1 MSDVTLNQYGSSFQS
16 KIIASLISSKAFL
29 EQIQDIL
36 EDSYFESDANKWLV
50 REIKKYHIQ
59 YKNSPTLE
67 ALKVLV
73 NDVKSDVL
81 KVDIVEKLRTS
92 FTFME
97 SPDLDFVQSKTLDFC
112 KNQCIKE
119 AILNSVDLL
128 PQGNY
133 EGIKTLIDAA
143 MKAGSEKDVGHIYF
157 DMFEDRYSETAR
169 VVTETPWDIINDI
182 TSGGLGQGELGVVVA
197 PAGVGKT
204 WVLAAVGAAAVE
216 AGKKVVHYSLE
227 LNEAYVGLRYDSI
240 FTGIANQNLKYH
252 KDDIQEKLTKFSE
265 DSRLTIKYFPTK
277 TASVQTIAAHLQ
289 RLITLGDA
297 PDLVVVDYADIMR
310 DTGGAREVRHALGN
324 IYEDLRGLAGEI
336 GVPIWTA
343 SQANRS
349 ALDDD
354 VIEAQKVSESYAKIM
369 TADFVMSLS
378 RKVEDKIANTG
389 RVHVIKNRFGPDGM
403 TFPANV
409 NTNNG
414 SIKVYESTTDDGKQ
428 QQKKIDNHQEFVRKS
443 LAQKYKDMG

>member
-409 NTNNG
+409 NTN
-414 SIKVYESTTDDGKQ
+414 
-428 QQKKIDNHQEFVRKS
+428 
-443 LAQKYKDMG
+443 